1 MINLLIRSKMNSLY
15 KVAPEALTVDN
26 YGDGSNPVIDIMA
39 PRGVLAGSVAA
50 VVGDYVAGAA
60 NGTNQ
65 EIGIFANDAAGA
77 PFDNSPTVASGKITI
92 VQGMASL
99 EVDVYANVTFK
110 VGDKLYADKK
120 GLLTNVK
127 STTGTVIGI
136 CTKAPTTS
144 APTLGLDMLI

>member
-1 MINLLIRSKMNSLY
+1 MINLLIRGKMNSLF
-15 KVAPEALTVDN
+15 KIDNDAMIQDN
-26 YGDGSNPVIDIMA
+26 YGDGSNPTIPVTA

-50 VVGDYVAGAA
+50 IKGSYLAGAA
-60 NGTNQ
+60 DGKTT

-77 PFDNSPTVASGKITI
+77 PFENTPTVASGKITV